1 MIMEENTTF
10 KEEHTTRNIGMDE
23 YEEQTIHC
31 SPNDSIKNRQTLND
45 SENICSNDSST
56 NKIKAIWN
64 KIKMGIRVKNEA
76 STTYTKRNPI
86 VNALLTIYVCIIVC
100 ISLLGLNS
108 AVLMLFTGFNDGYFI
123 LGIAY
128 SYYSLF
134 CAYYTYKFIIGN
146 RKDAIF
152 PAFIGSTFVWMVFI
166 TIIVM
171 IFVPDHVFRDVEKNK
186 NCDLYIFTI
195 ILIISLIS
203 NSIIFFVIYLI
214 MRIKKYGATAWTL
227 LERPRGKKSQFNKI
241 CIAISLIIWILP
253 VGEMAYSDYKSKHPE
268 DKYPLHST
276 AKIGDYYYADG
287 TVSSELLPDKKPIG
301 IVFSRE
307 CSEKDKIMGYNHGQI
322 VSLTDISS
330 SKMQWNQ
337 EPKDYELYPNYVWEN
352 RMDALKDIDGLEYTN
367 CEEFS
372 TLQIN
377 WDSMKYMEDEVKG
390 ASEWYVPTAGQ
401 WTKILENLGKV
412 KVDRMLKFDA
422 ETACKNLKKADIDP
436 LRWYWTIT
444 EFDAENAWSIRVA
457 SGEFGSRTN
466 KQSKA
471 YVRPVASF

>member
-1 MIMEENTTF
+1 MGENTTF
-10 KEEHTTRNIGMDE
+10 KEEHTTLNIGMDE

-31 SPNDSIKNRQTLND
+31 SPNDSIKNRQTFND

-64 KIKMGIRVKNEA
+64 KIKLGIRVKYEA

-86 VNALLTIYVCIIVC
+86 VNALLTIYVCIIAC
-100 ISLLGLNS
+100 ISLSVLNL
-108 AVLMLFTGFNDGYFI
+108 AVVILFAGFNDGFFI

-128 SYYSLF
+128 GYYSLF

-152 PAFIGSTFVWMVFI
+152 PAFIGSTFVFMAFI
-166 TIIVM
+166 S
-171 IFVPDHVFRDVEKNK
+171 IFLMMFLPDCRDAEEYRNG
-186 NCDLYIFTI
+186 DLDIFTI
-195 ILIISLIS
+195 SLIISIIS
-203 NSIIFFVIYLI
+203 SAITFFVIYLI
-214 MRIKKYGATAWTL
+214 MKIKKYGATAWTL
-227 LERPRGKKSQFNKI
+227 LERPRGKKSQFDKI

-253 VGEMAYSDYKSKHPE
+253 VGEIAYSDYKSKHPE
-268 DKYPLHST
+268 DKYPSHST

-307 CSEKDKIMGYNHGQI
+307 CSEKDRTMGCNHGQI

-330 SKMQWNQ
+330 SKMQWDQ
-337 EPKDYELYPNYVWEN
+337 EPKDYKLYPNYVWEN
-352 RMDALKDIDGLEYTN
+352 RMEALKDIDGLEYTN
-367 CEEFS
+367 CEGFS

-377 WDSMKYMEDEVKG
+377 WKSMKYMEDEVKG

-422 ETACKNLKKADIDP
+422 ETASKNLKKVGINP
-436 LRWYWTIT
+436 QVWYWTIT
-444 EFDAENAWSIRVA
+444 EFDTENAWSIRVA

>member
-1 MIMEENTTF
+1 MGENTTF
-10 KEEHTTRNIGMDE
+10 KEEHTTLNIGMDE

-31 SPNDSIKNRQTLND
+31 SPNDSIKNRQTFND

-64 KIKMGIRVKNEA
+64 KIKLGIRVKYEA

-86 VNALLTIYVCIIVC
+86 VNALLTIYVCIIAC
-100 ISLLGLNS
+100 ISLSVLNL
-108 AVLMLFTGFNDGYFI
+108 AVVMLFAGFNDGFFI

-128 SYYSLF
+128 GYYSLF

-152 PAFIGSTFVWMVFI
+152 PAFIGSTFVFMAFI
-166 TIIVM
+166 S
-171 IFVPDHVFRDVEKNK
+171 IFLMMFLPDCRDAEEYRNG
-186 NCDLYIFTI
+186 DLDIFTI
-195 ILIISLIS
+195 SLIISIIS
-203 NSIIFFVIYLI
+203 SAITFFVIYLI
-214 MRIKKYGATAWTL
+214 MKIKKYGATAWTL
-227 LERPRGKKSQFNKI
+227 LERPRGKKSQFDKI

-253 VGEMAYSDYKSKHPE
+253 VGEIAYSDYKSKHPE
-268 DKYPLHST
+268 DKYPSHST

-307 CSEKDKIMGYNHGQI
+307 YSEKDRTMGCNHGQI

-330 SKMQWNQ
+330 SKMQWDQ
-337 EPKDYELYPNYVWEN
+337 EPKDYKLYPNYVWEN
-352 RMDALKDIDGLEYTN
+352 RMEALKDIDGLEYTN
-367 CEEFS
+367 CEGFS

-377 WDSMKYMEDEVKG
+377 WESMKYMEDEVKG

-422 ETACKNLKKADIDP
+422 ETASKNLKKVGINP
-436 LRWYWTIT
+436 QVWYWTIT
-444 EFDAENAWSIRVA
+444 EFDTENAWSIRVA

>member
-1 MIMEENTTF
+1 MGENTTF

-31 SPNDSIKNRQTLND
+31 SQNDSIKNSQTFND
-45 SENICSNDSST
+45 SEFICSNDSST

-64 KIKMGIRVKNEA
+64 KIKMGIRGKNEA

-86 VNALLTIYVCIIVC
+86 VNALLTIYVCIIAC
-100 ISLLGLNS
+100 ISLFVLYL
-108 AVLMLFTGFNDGYFI
+108 AVVVLFAGFNDGFFI

-128 SYYSLF
+128 GYYSLF

-152 PAFIGSTFVWMVFI
+152 PAFIGSTFVFMAFISFFLMVFL
-166 TIIVM
+166 
-171 IFVPDHVFRDVEKNK
+171 PDCRDAEEYRNG
-186 NCDLYIFTI
+186 DLDIFTI
-195 ILIISLIS
+195 SLIISIIS
-203 NSIIFFVIYLI
+203 SAITFFVIYLI
-214 MRIKKYGATAWTL
+214 MKIKKYGATAWTL
-227 LERPRGKKSQFNKI
+227 LERPRGKKSQFDKI

-253 VGEMAYSDYKSKHPE
+253 VGKMAYTDYKSKHPK
-268 DKYPLHST
+268 DKYPSHST

-330 SKMQWNQ
+330 SKMQWDQ

-352 RMDALKDIDGLEYTN
+352 RMDALKDIDGIEYTN

-390 ASEWYVPTAGQ
+390 ASKWYVPTAGQ

-412 KVDRMLKFDA
+412 KVDRMLKFDT
-422 ETACKNLKKADIDP
+422 ETASKNLKKVEINP
-436 LRWYWTIT
+436 QIWYWTIT

-471 YVRPVASF
+471 SVRPVASF

>member
-1 MIMEENTTF
+1 MGENTTF
-10 KEEHTTRNIGMDE
+10 KEEHTTLNIGMDE

-31 SPNDSIKNRQTLND
+31 SPNDSIKNRQTFND

-64 KIKMGIRVKNEA
+64 KIKLGIRVKYEA

-86 VNALLTIYVCIIVC
+86 VNALLTIYVCIIAC
-100 ISLLGLNS
+100 ISLSVLNL
-108 AVLMLFTGFNDGYFI
+108 AVVMLFAGFNDVFFI

-128 SYYSLF
+128 GYYSLF

-152 PAFIGSTFVWMVFI
+152 PAFIGSTFVFMAFISIFLMVFL
-166 TIIVM
+166 
-171 IFVPDHVFRDVEKNK
+171 PDCRDAEEYRNG
-186 NCDLYIFTI
+186 DLDIFTI
-195 ILIISLIS
+195 SLIISIIS
-203 NSIIFFVIYLI
+203 SAITFFVIYLI
-214 MRIKKYGATAWTL
+214 MKIKKYGATAWTL
-227 LERPRGKKSQFNKI
+227 LERPRGKKSQFDKI

-253 VGEMAYSDYKSKHPE
+253 VGEIAYSDYKSKHPE
-268 DKYPLHST
+268 DKYPSHST

-307 CSEKDKIMGYNHGQI
+307 CSERDRTMGCNHGQI

-330 SKMQWNQ
+330 SKMQWDQ
-337 EPKDYELYPNYVWEN
+337 EPKDYKLYPNYVWEN
-352 RMDALKDIDGLEYTN
+352 RMEALKDIDGLEYTN
-367 CEEFS
+367 CEGFS

-377 WDSMKYMEDEVKG
+377 WESMKYMEDEVKG

-422 ETACKNLKKADIDP
+422 ETASKNLKKVGINP
-436 LRWYWTIT
+436 QVWYWTIT
-444 EFDAENAWSIRVA
+444 EFDTENAWSIRVA

>member
-1 MIMEENTTF
+1 MGENTTF
-10 KEEHTTRNIGMDE
+10 KEEHTTLNIGMDE

-31 SPNDSIKNRQTLND
+31 SPNDSIKNRQTFND

-64 KIKMGIRVKNEA
+64 KIKLGIRVKYEA

-86 VNALLTIYVCIIVC
+86 VNALLTIYVCIIAC
-100 ISLLGLNS
+100 ISLSVLNL
-108 AVLMLFTGFNDGYFI
+108 AVVMLFAGFNDGFFI

-128 SYYSLF
+128 GYYSLF

-152 PAFIGSTFVWMVFI
+152 PAFIGSTFVFMAFI
-166 TIIVM
+166 S
-171 IFVPDHVFRDVEKNK
+171 IFLMMFLPDCRDAEEYRNG
-186 NCDLYIFTI
+186 DLDIFTI
-195 ILIISLIS
+195 SLIISIIS
-203 NSIIFFVIYLI
+203 SAITFFVIYLI
-214 MRIKKYGATAWTL
+214 MKIKKYGATAWTL
-227 LERPRGKKSQFNKI
+227 LERPRGKKSQFDKI

-253 VGEMAYSDYKSKHPE
+253 VGEIAYSDYKSKHPE
-268 DKYPLHST
+268 DKYPSHST

-307 CSEKDKIMGYNHGQI
+307 CSEKDRTMGCNHGQI

-330 SKMQWNQ
+330 SKMQWDQ
-337 EPKDYELYPNYVWEN
+337 EPKDYKLYPNYVWEN
-352 RMDALKDIDGLEYTN
+352 RMEALKDIDGLEYTN
-367 CEEFS
+367 CEGFS

-377 WDSMKYMEDEVKG
+377 WESMKYMEDEVKG

-422 ETACKNLKKADIDP
+422 ETASKNLKKVGINP
-436 LRWYWTIT
+436 QVWYWTIT
-444 EFDAENAWSIRVA
+444 EFDTENAWSIRVA

>member
-1 MIMEENTTF
+1 MGENTTF
-10 KEEHTTRNIGMDE
+10 KEEHTTLNIGMDE

-31 SPNDSIKNRQTLND
+31 SPNDSIKNRQTFND

-64 KIKMGIRVKNEA
+64 KIKLGIRVKYEA

-86 VNALLTIYVCIIVC
+86 VNALLTIYVCIIAC
-100 ISLLGLNS
+100 ISLSVLNL
-108 AVLMLFTGFNDGYFI
+108 AVVMLFAGFNDGFFI

-128 SYYSLF
+128 GYYSLF

-152 PAFIGSTFVWMVFI
+152 PAFIGSTFVFMAFI
-166 TIIVM
+166 S
-171 IFVPDHVFRDVEKNK
+171 IFLMMFLPDCRDAEEYRNG
-186 NCDLYIFTI
+186 DLDIFTI
-195 ILIISLIS
+195 SLIISIIS
-203 NSIIFFVIYLI
+203 SAIKFFVIYLI
-214 MRIKKYGATAWTL
+214 MKIKKYGATAWTL
-227 LERPRGKKSQFNKI
+227 LERPRGKKSQFDKI

-253 VGEMAYSDYKSKHPE
+253 VGEIAYSDYKSKHPE
-268 DKYPLHST
+268 DKYPSHST

-307 CSEKDKIMGYNHGQI
+307 YSEKDRTMGCNHGQI

-330 SKMQWNQ
+330 SKMQWDQ
-337 EPKDYELYPNYVWEN
+337 EPKDYKLYPNYVWEN
-352 RMDALKDIDGLEYTN
+352 RMEALKDIDGLEYTN
-367 CEEFS
+367 CEGFS

-377 WDSMKYMEDEVKG
+377 WESMKYMEDEVKG

-422 ETACKNLKKADIDP
+422 ETASKNLKKVGINP
-436 LRWYWTIT
+436 QVWYWTIT
-444 EFDAENAWSIRVA
+444 EFDTENAWSIRVA

>member
-1 MIMEENTTF
+1 MIMGENTTF
-10 KEEHTTRNIGMDE
+10 KEEHTTLNIGMDE

-31 SPNDSIKNRQTLND
+31 SPNDSIKNRQTFND

-64 KIKMGIRVKNEA
+64 KIKLGIRVKYEA

-86 VNALLTIYVCIIVC
+86 VNALLTIYVCIIAC
-100 ISLLGLNS
+100 ISLSVLNL
-108 AVLMLFTGFNDGYFI
+108 AVVMLFAGFNDGFFI

-128 SYYSLF
+128 GYYSLF

-152 PAFIGSTFVWMVFI
+152 PAFIGSTFVFMAFI
-166 TIIVM
+166 S
-171 IFVPDHVFRDVEKNK
+171 IFLMMFLPDCRDAEEYRNG
-186 NCDLYIFTI
+186 DLDIFTI
-195 ILIISLIS
+195 SLIISIIS
-203 NSIIFFVIYLI
+203 SAITFFVIYLI
-214 MRIKKYGATAWTL
+214 MKIKKYGATAWTL
-227 LERPRGKKSQFNKI
+227 LERPRGKKSQFDKI

-253 VGEMAYSDYKSKHPE
+253 VGEIAYSDYKSKHPE
-268 DKYPLHST
+268 DKYPSHST

-307 CSEKDKIMGYNHGQI
+307 CSEKDRTMGCNHGQI

-330 SKMQWNQ
+330 SKMQWDQ
-337 EPKDYELYPNYVWEN
+337 EPKDYKLYPNYVWEN
-352 RMDALKDIDGLEYTN
+352 RMEALKDIDGLEYTN
-367 CEEFS
+367 CEGFS

-377 WDSMKYMEDEVKG
+377 WESMKYMEDEVKG

-422 ETACKNLKKADIDP
+422 ETASKNLKKVGINP
-436 LRWYWTIT
+436 QVWYWTIT
-444 EFDAENAWSIRVA
+444 EFDTENAWSIRVA

>member
-1 MIMEENTTF
+1 MGENTTF
-10 KEEHTTRNIGMDE
+10 KEEHTTLNIGMDE

-31 SPNDSIKNRQTLND
+31 SPNDSIKNRQTFND

-64 KIKMGIRVKNEA
+64 KIKLGIRVKYEA

-86 VNALLTIYVCIIVC
+86 VNALLTIYVCIIAC
-100 ISLLGLNS
+100 ISLSVLNL
-108 AVLMLFTGFNDGYFI
+108 AVVMLFAGFNDGFFI

-128 SYYSLF
+128 GYYSLF

-152 PAFIGSTFVWMVFI
+152 PAFIGSTFVFMAFISIFLMVFL
-166 TIIVM
+166 
-171 IFVPDHVFRDVEKNK
+171 PDCRDAEEYRNG
-186 NCDLYIFTI
+186 DLDIFTI
-195 ILIISLIS
+195 SLIISIIS
-203 NSIIFFVIYLI
+203 SAITFFVIYLI
-214 MRIKKYGATAWTL
+214 MKIKKYGATAWTL
-227 LERPRGKKSQFNKI
+227 LERPRGKKSQFDKI
-241 CIAISLIIWILP
+241 CIASSLIIWILP
-253 VGEMAYSDYKSKHPE
+253 VGEIAYSDYKSKHPE
-268 DKYPLHST
+268 DKYPSHST

-307 CSEKDKIMGYNHGQI
+307 CSERDRTMGCNHGQI

-330 SKMQWNQ
+330 SKMQWDQ
-337 EPKDYELYPNYVWEN
+337 EPKDYKLYPNYVWEN
-352 RMDALKDIDGLEYTN
+352 RMEALKDIDGLEYTN
-367 CEEFS
+367 CEGFS

-377 WDSMKYMEDEVKG
+377 WESMKYMEDEVKG

-422 ETACKNLKKADIDP
+422 ETASKNLKKVGINP
-436 LRWYWTIT
+436 QVWYWTIT
-444 EFDAENAWSIRVA
+444 EFDTENAWSIRVA

>member
-1 MIMEENTTF
+1 MGENTTF
-10 KEEHTTRNIGMDE
+10 KEEHTTLNIGMDE

-31 SPNDSIKNRQTLND
+31 SPNDSIKNRQTFND

-64 KIKMGIRVKNEA
+64 KIKLGIRVKYEA

-86 VNALLTIYVCIIVC
+86 VNALLTIYVCIIAC
-100 ISLLGLNS
+100 ISLSVLNL
-108 AVLMLFTGFNDGYFI
+108 AVVMLFAGFNDGFFI

-128 SYYSLF
+128 GYYSLF

-152 PAFIGSTFVWMVFI
+152 PAFIGSTFVFMAFI
-166 TIIVM
+166 S
-171 IFVPDHVFRDVEKNK
+171 IFLMMFLPDCRDAEEYRNG
-186 NCDLYIFTI
+186 DLDIFTI
-195 ILIISLIS
+195 SLIISIIS
-203 NSIIFFVIYLI
+203 SAITFFVIYLI
-214 MRIKKYGATAWTL
+214 MKIKKYGATAWTL
-227 LERPRGKKSQFNKI
+227 LERPRGKKSQFDKI

-253 VGEMAYSDYKSKHPE
+253 VGEIAYSDYKSKHPE
-268 DKYPLHST
+268 DKYPSHST

-307 CSEKDKIMGYNHGQI
+307 CSEKDRTMGCNHGQI

-330 SKMQWNQ
+330 SKMQWDQ
-337 EPKDYELYPNYVWEN
+337 EPKDYKLYPNYVWDN
-352 RMDALKDIDGLEYTN
+352 RMEALKDIDGLEYTN
-367 CEEFS
+367 CEGFS

-377 WDSMKYMEDEVKG
+377 WESMKYMEDEVKG

-422 ETACKNLKKADIDP
+422 ETASKNLKKVGINP
-436 LRWYWTIT
+436 QVWYWTIT
-444 EFDAENAWSIRVA
+444 EFDTENAWSIRVA

>member
-1 MIMEENTTF
+1 MGENTTF
-10 KEEHTTRNIGMDE
+10 KEEHTTLNIGMDE

-31 SPNDSIKNRQTLND
+31 SPNDSIKNRQTFND

-64 KIKMGIRVKNEA
+64 KIKLGIRVKYEA

-86 VNALLTIYVCIIVC
+86 VNALLTIYVCIIAC
-100 ISLLGLNS
+100 ISLSVLNL
-108 AVLMLFTGFNDGYFI
+108 AVVMLFAGFNDGFFI

-128 SYYSLF
+128 GYYSLF
-134 CAYYTYKFIIGN
+134 CVYYTYKFIIGN

-152 PAFIGSTFVWMVFI
+152 PAFIGSTFVFMAFI
-166 TIIVM
+166 S
-171 IFVPDHVFRDVEKNK
+171 IFLMMFLPDCRDAEEYRNG
-186 NCDLYIFTI
+186 DLDIFTI
-195 ILIISLIS
+195 SLIISIIS
-203 NSIIFFVIYLI
+203 SAITFFVIYLI
-214 MRIKKYGATAWTL
+214 MKIKKYGATAWTL
-227 LERPRGKKSQFNKI
+227 LERPRGKKSQFDKI

-253 VGEMAYSDYKSKHPE
+253 VGEIAYSDYKSKHPE
-268 DKYPLHST
+268 DKYPSHST

-307 CSEKDKIMGYNHGQI
+307 YSEKDRTMGCNHGQI

-330 SKMQWNQ
+330 SKMQWDQ
-337 EPKDYELYPNYVWEN
+337 EPKDYKLYPNYVWEN
-352 RMDALKDIDGLEYTN
+352 RMEALKDIDGLEYTN
-367 CEEFS
+367 CEGFS

-377 WDSMKYMEDEVKG
+377 WESMKYMEDEVKG

-422 ETACKNLKKADIDP
+422 ETASKNLKKVGINP
-436 LRWYWTIT
+436 QVWYWTIT
-444 EFDAENAWSIRVA
+444 EFDTENAWSIRVA

>member
-1 MIMEENTTF
+1 MGENTTF
-10 KEEHTTRNIGMDE
+10 KEEHTTLNIGMDE

-31 SPNDSIKNRQTLND
+31 SPNDSIKNRQTFND

-64 KIKMGIRVKNEA
+64 KIKLGIRVKYEA

-86 VNALLTIYVCIIVC
+86 VNALLTIYVCIIAC
-100 ISLLGLNS
+100 ISLSVLNL
-108 AVLMLFTGFNDGYFI
+108 AVVILFAGFNDGFFI

-128 SYYSLF
+128 GYYSLF

-152 PAFIGSTFVWMVFI
+152 PAFIGSTFVFMAFI
-166 TIIVM
+166 S
-171 IFVPDHVFRDVEKNK
+171 IFLMMFLPDCRDAEEYRNG
-186 NCDLYIFTI
+186 DLDIFTI
-195 ILIISLIS
+195 SLIISIIS
-203 NSIIFFVIYLI
+203 SAITFFVIYLI
-214 MRIKKYGATAWTL
+214 MKIKKYGATAWTL
-227 LERPRGKKSQFNKI
+227 LERPRGKKSQFDKI

-253 VGEMAYSDYKSKHPE
+253 VGEIAYSDYKSKHPE
-268 DKYPLHST
+268 DKYPSHST

-307 CSEKDKIMGYNHGQI
+307 CSEKDRTMGCNHGQI

-330 SKMQWNQ
+330 SKMQWDQ
-337 EPKDYELYPNYVWEN
+337 EPKDYKLYPNCVWEN
-352 RMDALKDIDGLEYTN
+352 RMEALKDIDGLEYTN
-367 CEEFS
+367 CEGFS

-377 WDSMKYMEDEVKG
+377 WESMKYMEDEVKG

-422 ETACKNLKKADIDP
+422 ETASKNLKKVGINP
-436 LRWYWTIT
+436 QVWYWTIT
-444 EFDAENAWSIRVA
+444 EFDTENAWSIRVA

>member
-1 MIMEENTTF
+1 MGENTTF
-10 KEEHTTRNIGMDE
+10 KEEHTTLNIGMDE

-31 SPNDSIKNRQTLND
+31 SPNDSIKNRQTFND

-64 KIKMGIRVKNEA
+64 KIKLGIRVKHEA

-86 VNALLTIYVCIIVC
+86 VNALLTIYVCIIAC
-100 ISLLGLNS
+100 ISLSVLNL
-108 AVLMLFTGFNDGYFI
+108 AVVMLFAGFNDGFFI

-128 SYYSLF
+128 GYYSLF

-152 PAFIGSTFVWMVFI
+152 PAFIGSTFVFMAFISIFLMVFL
-166 TIIVM
+166 
-171 IFVPDHVFRDVEKNK
+171 PDCRDAEEYRNG
-186 NCDLYIFTI
+186 DLDIFTI
-195 ILIISLIS
+195 SLIISIIS
-203 NSIIFFVIYLI
+203 SAITFFVIYLI
-214 MRIKKYGATAWTL
+214 MKIKKYGATAWTL
-227 LERPRGKKSQFNKI
+227 LERPRGKKSQFDKI
-241 CIAISLIIWILP
+241 CIASSLIIWILP
-253 VGEMAYSDYKSKHPE
+253 VGEIAYSDYKSKHPE
-268 DKYPLHST
+268 DKYPSHST

-307 CSEKDKIMGYNHGQI
+307 CSERDRTMGCNHGQI

-330 SKMQWNQ
+330 SKMQWDQ
-337 EPKDYELYPNYVWEN
+337 EPKDYKLYPNYVWEN
-352 RMDALKDIDGLEYTN
+352 RMEALKDIDGLEYTN
-367 CEEFS
+367 CEGFS

-377 WDSMKYMEDEVKG
+377 WESMKYMEDEVKG

-422 ETACKNLKKADIDP
+422 ETASKNLKKVGINP
-436 LRWYWTIT
+436 QVWYWTIT
-444 EFDAENAWSIRVA
+444 EFDTENAWSIRVA

>member
-1 MIMEENTTF
+1 MGENTTF
-10 KEEHTTRNIGMDE
+10 KEEHTTLNIGMDE

-31 SPNDSIKNRQTLND
+31 SPNDSIKNRQTFND

-64 KIKMGIRVKNEA
+64 KIKLGIRVKYEA

-86 VNALLTIYVCIIVC
+86 VNALLTIYVCIIAC
-100 ISLLGLNS
+100 ISLSVLNL
-108 AVLMLFTGFNDGYFI
+108 AVVMLFAGFNDGFFI

-128 SYYSLF
+128 GYYSLF

-152 PAFIGSTFVWMVFI
+152 PAFIGSTFVFMAFI
-166 TIIVM
+166 S
-171 IFVPDHVFRDVEKNK
+171 IFLMMFLPDCRDAEEYRNG
-186 NCDLYIFTI
+186 DLDIFTI
-195 ILIISLIS
+195 SLIISIIS
-203 NSIIFFVIYLI
+203 SAITFFVIYLI
-214 MRIKKYGATAWTL
+214 MKIKKYGATAWTL
-227 LERPRGKKSQFNKI
+227 LERPRGKKSQFDKI

-253 VGEMAYSDYKSKHPE
+253 VGEIAYSDYKSKHPE
-268 DKYPLHST
+268 DKYPSHST

-307 CSEKDKIMGYNHGQI
+307 CSEKDRTMGCNHGQI

-330 SKMQWNQ
+330 SKMQWDQ
-337 EPKDYELYPNYVWEN
+337 EPKDYKLYPNYVWEN
-352 RMDALKDIDGLEYTN
+352 RMEALKDIDGLEYTN
-367 CEEFS
+367 CEGFS

-377 WDSMKYMEDEVKG
+377 WESMKYMEDEVKG

-422 ETACKNLKKADIDP
+422 ETASKNLKKVGINP
-436 LRWYWTIT
+436 QVWYWTIT
-444 EFDAENAWSIRVA
+444 EFDTENAWKLYIL
-457 SGEFGSRTN
+457 
-466 KQSKA
+466 K
-471 YVRPVASF
+471 

>member
-1 MIMEENTTF
+1 MGENTTF
-10 KEEHTTRNIGMDE
+10 KEEHTTLNIGMDE

-31 SPNDSIKNRQTLND
+31 SPNDSIKNRQTFND

-64 KIKMGIRVKNEA
+64 KIKLGIRVKHEA

-86 VNALLTIYVCIIVC
+86 VNALLTIYVCIIAC
-100 ISLLGLNS
+100 ISLSVLNL
-108 AVLMLFTGFNDGYFI
+108 AVVMLFAGFNDGFFI

-128 SYYSLF
+128 GYYSLF

-152 PAFIGSTFVWMVFI
+152 PAFIGSTFVFMAFISIFLMVFL
-166 TIIVM
+166 
-171 IFVPDHVFRDVEKNK
+171 PDCRDAEEYRNG
-186 NCDLYIFTI
+186 DLDIFTI
-195 ILIISLIS
+195 SLIISIIS
-203 NSIIFFVIYLI
+203 SAITFFVIYLI
-214 MRIKKYGATAWTL
+214 MKIKKYGATAWTL
-227 LERPRGKKSQFNKI
+227 LERPRGKKSQFDKI

-253 VGEMAYSDYKSKHPE
+253 VGEIAYSDYKSKHPE
-268 DKYPLHST
+268 DKYPSHST

-307 CSEKDKIMGYNHGQI
+307 CSERDRTMGCNHGQI

-330 SKMQWNQ
+330 SKMQWDQ
-337 EPKDYELYPNYVWEN
+337 EPKDYKLYPNYVWEN
-352 RMDALKDIDGLEYTN
+352 RMEALKDIDGLEYTN
-367 CEEFS
+367 CEGFS
-372 TLQIN
+372 TLHIN
-377 WDSMKYMEDEVKG
+377 WESMKYMEDEVKG

-422 ETACKNLKKADIDP
+422 ETASKNLKKVGINP
-436 LRWYWTIT
+436 QVWYWTIT
-444 EFDAENAWSIRVA
+444 ELDTENAWSIRVA

>member
-1 MIMEENTTF
+1 MIMGENTTF
-10 KEEHTTRNIGMDE
+10 KEEHTTLNIGMDE

-31 SPNDSIKNRQTLND
+31 SPNDSIKNRQTFND

-64 KIKMGIRVKNEA
+64 KIKLGIRVKYEA

-86 VNALLTIYVCIIVC
+86 VNALLTIYVCIIAC
-100 ISLLGLNS
+100 ISLSVLNLAVVMLS
-108 AVLMLFTGFNDGYFI
+108 AGFNDGFFI

-128 SYYSLF
+128 GYYSLF

-152 PAFIGSTFVWMVFI
+152 PAFIGSTFVFMAFISFFLMVFL
-166 TIIVM
+166 
-171 IFVPDHVFRDVEKNK
+171 PDCRDAEEYRNG
-186 NCDLYIFTI
+186 DLDIFTI
-195 ILIISLIS
+195 SLIISIIS
-203 NSIIFFVIYLI
+203 SAITFFVIYLI
-214 MRIKKYGATAWTL
+214 MKIKKYGATAWTL
-227 LERPRGKKSQFNKI
+227 LERPRGKKSQFDKI
-241 CIAISLIIWILP
+241 CIASSLIIWILP
-253 VGEMAYSDYKSKHPE
+253 VGETAYSDYKSKHPE
-268 DKYPLHST
+268 DKYPSHST

-307 CSEKDKIMGYNHGQI
+307 CSERDRTMGCNHGQI

-330 SKMQWNQ
+330 SKMQWDQ
-337 EPKDYELYPNYVWEN
+337 EPKDYKLYPNYVWEN
-352 RMDALKDIDGLEYTN
+352 RMEALKDIDGLEYTN
-367 CEEFS
+367 CEGFS

-377 WDSMKYMEDEVKG
+377 WESMKYMEDEVKG

-422 ETACKNLKKADIDP
+422 ETASKNLKKVGINP
-436 LRWYWTIT
+436 QVWYWTIT
-444 EFDAENAWSIRVA
+444 EFDTENAWSIRVA

>member
-1 MIMEENTTF
+1 
-10 KEEHTTRNIGMDE
+10 
-23 YEEQTIHC
+23 
-31 SPNDSIKNRQTLND
+31 
-45 SENICSNDSST
+45 
-56 NKIKAIWN
+56 
-64 KIKMGIRVKNEA
+64 
-76 STTYTKRNPI
+76 
-86 VNALLTIYVCIIVC
+86 
-100 ISLLGLNS
+100 
-108 AVLMLFTGFNDGYFI
+108 
-123 LGIAY
+123 
-128 SYYSLF
+128 
-134 CAYYTYKFIIGN
+134 
-146 RKDAIF
+146 
-152 PAFIGSTFVWMVFI
+152 
-166 TIIVM
+166 
-171 IFVPDHVFRDVEKNK
+171 
-186 NCDLYIFTI
+186 
-195 ILIISLIS
+195 
-203 NSIIFFVIYLI
+203 

-227 LERPRGKKSQFNKI
+227 LERPRGKKSQFDKI

-268 DKYPLHST
+268 DKYPSHST

-337 EPKDYELYPNYVWEN
+337 EPKDYKLYPNYVWEN
-352 RMDALKDIDGLEYTN
+352 RMEALKDIDGLEYTN

-422 ETACKNLKKADIDP
+422 ETASKNLKKVGINP
-436 LRWYWTIT
+436 QMWYWTIT
-444 EFDAENAWSIRVA
+444 EFDTENAWSIRVA

>member
-1 MIMEENTTF
+1 MGENTTF
-10 KEEHTTRNIGMDE
+10 KEEHTTLNIGMDE

-31 SPNDSIKNRQTLND
+31 SPNDSIKNRQTFND

-64 KIKMGIRVKNEA
+64 KIKLGIRVKHEA

-86 VNALLTIYVCIIVC
+86 VNALLTIYVCIIAC
-100 ISLLGLNS
+100 ISLSVLNL
-108 AVLMLFTGFNDGYFI
+108 AVVMLFAGFNDGFFI

-128 SYYSLF
+128 GYYSLF

-152 PAFIGSTFVWMVFI
+152 PAFIGSTFVFMAFISIFLMVFL
-166 TIIVM
+166 
-171 IFVPDHVFRDVEKNK
+171 PDCRDAEEYRNG
-186 NCDLYIFTI
+186 DLDIFTI
-195 ILIISLIS
+195 SLIISIIS
-203 NSIIFFVIYLI
+203 SAITFFVIYLI
-214 MRIKKYGATAWTL
+214 MKIKKYGATAWTL
-227 LERPRGKKSQFNKI
+227 LERPRGKKSQFDKI

-253 VGEMAYSDYKSKHPE
+253 VGEIAYSDYKSKHPE
-268 DKYPLHST
+268 DKYPSHST

-307 CSEKDKIMGYNHGQI
+307 CSERDRTMGCNHGQI

-330 SKMQWNQ
+330 SKMQWDQ
-337 EPKDYELYPNYVWEN
+337 EPKDYKLYPNYVWEN
-352 RMDALKDIDGLEYTN
+352 RMEALKDIDGLEYTN
-367 CEEFS
+367 CEGFS
-372 TLQIN
+372 TLHIN
-377 WDSMKYMEDEVKG
+377 WESMKYMEDEVKG

-422 ETACKNLKKADIDP
+422 ETASKNLKKVGINP
-436 LRWYWTIT
+436 QVWYWTIT
-444 EFDAENAWSIRVA
+444 EFDTENAWSIRVA

>member
-1 MIMEENTTF
+1 MGENTTF
-10 KEEHTTRNIGMDE
+10 KEEHTTLNIGMDE

-31 SPNDSIKNRQTLND
+31 SPNDSIKNRQTFND

-64 KIKMGIRVKNEA
+64 KIKLGIRVKHEA

-86 VNALLTIYVCIIVC
+86 VNALLTIYVCIIAC
-100 ISLLGLNS
+100 ISLSVLNL
-108 AVLMLFTGFNDGYFI
+108 AVVMLFAGFNDGFFI

-128 SYYSLF
+128 GYYSLF

-152 PAFIGSTFVWMVFI
+152 PAFIGSTFVFMAFISIFLMVFL
-166 TIIVM
+166 
-171 IFVPDHVFRDVEKNK
+171 PDCRDAEEYRNG
-186 NCDLYIFTI
+186 DLDIFTI
-195 ILIISLIS
+195 SLIISIIS
-203 NSIIFFVIYLI
+203 SAITFFVIYLI
-214 MRIKKYGATAWTL
+214 MKIKKYGATAWTL
-227 LERPRGKKSQFNKI
+227 LERPRGKKSQFDKI

-253 VGEMAYSDYKSKHPE
+253 VGEIAYSDYKSKHPE
-268 DKYPLHST
+268 DKYPSHST
-276 AKIGDYYYADG
+276 AKIRDYYYADG

-307 CSEKDKIMGYNHGQI
+307 CSERDRTMGCNHGQI

-330 SKMQWNQ
+330 SKMQWDQ
-337 EPKDYELYPNYVWEN
+337 EPKDYKLYPNYVWEN
-352 RMDALKDIDGLEYTN
+352 RMEALKDIDGLEYTN
-367 CEEFS
+367 CEGFS
-372 TLQIN
+372 TLHIN
-377 WDSMKYMEDEVKG
+377 WESMKYMEDEVKG

-422 ETACKNLKKADIDP
+422 ETASKNLKKVGINP
-436 LRWYWTIT
+436 QVWYWTIT
-444 EFDAENAWSIRVA
+444 EFDTENAWSIRVA

>member
-1 MIMEENTTF
+1 MGENTTF
-10 KEEHTTRNIGMDE
+10 KEEHTTLNIGMDE

-31 SPNDSIKNRQTLND
+31 SPNDSIKNRQTFND

-64 KIKMGIRVKNEA
+64 KIKLGIRVKYEA

-86 VNALLTIYVCIIVC
+86 VNALLTIYVCIIAC
-100 ISLLGLNS
+100 ISLSVLNL
-108 AVLMLFTGFNDGYFI
+108 AVVILFAGFNDGFFI

-128 SYYSLF
+128 GYYSLF

-152 PAFIGSTFVWMVFI
+152 PAFIGSTFVFMAFI
-166 TIIVM
+166 S
-171 IFVPDHVFRDVEKNK
+171 IFLMMFLPDCRDAEEYRNG
-186 NCDLYIFTI
+186 DLDIFTI
-195 ILIISLIS
+195 SLIISIIS
-203 NSIIFFVIYLI
+203 SAITFFVIYLI
-214 MRIKKYGATAWTL
+214 MKIKKYGATAWTL
-227 LERPRGKKSQFNKI
+227 LERPRGKKSQFDKI

-253 VGEMAYSDYKSKHPE
+253 VGEIAYSDYKSKHPE
-268 DKYPLHST
+268 DKYPSHST

-307 CSEKDKIMGYNHGQI
+307 CSEKDRTMGCNHGQI

-330 SKMQWNQ
+330 SKMQWDQ
-337 EPKDYELYPNYVWEN
+337 ESKDYKLYPNYVWEN
-352 RMDALKDIDGLEYTN
+352 RMEALKDIDGLEYTN
-367 CEEFS
+367 CEGFS

-377 WDSMKYMEDEVKG
+377 WESMKYMEDEVKG

-422 ETACKNLKKADIDP
+422 ETASKNLKKVGINP
-436 LRWYWTIT
+436 QVWYWTIT
-444 EFDAENAWSIRVA
+444 EFDTENAWSIRVA

>member
-1 MIMEENTTF
+1 MGENTTF
-10 KEEHTTRNIGMDE
+10 KEEHTTLNIGMDE

-31 SPNDSIKNRQTLND
+31 SPNDSIKNRQTFND

-64 KIKMGIRVKNEA
+64 KIKLGIRVKYEA

-86 VNALLTIYVCIIVC
+86 VNALLTIYVCIIAC
-100 ISLLGLNS
+100 ISLSVLNL
-108 AVLMLFTGFNDGYFI
+108 AVVMLFAGFNDGFFI

-128 SYYSLF
+128 GYYSLF

-152 PAFIGSTFVWMVFI
+152 PAFIGSTFVFMAFI
-166 TIIVM
+166 S
-171 IFVPDHVFRDVEKNK
+171 IFLMMFLPDCRDAEEYRNG
-186 NCDLYIFTI
+186 DLDIFTI
-195 ILIISLIS
+195 SLIISIIS
-203 NSIIFFVIYLI
+203 SAITFFVIYLI
-214 MRIKKYGATAWTL
+214 MKIKKYGATAWTL
-227 LERPRGKKSQFNKI
+227 LERPRGKKSQFDKI

-253 VGEMAYSDYKSKHPE
+253 VGEIAYSDYKSKHPE
-268 DKYPLHST
+268 DKYPSHST

-307 CSEKDKIMGYNHGQI
+307 CSEKDRTMGCNHGQI

-330 SKMQWNQ
+330 SKMQWDQ
-337 EPKDYELYPNYVWEN
+337 EPKDYKLYPNYVWDN
-352 RMDALKDIDGLEYTN
+352 RMEALKDIDGLEYTN
-367 CEEFS
+367 CEGFS

-377 WDSMKYMEDEVKG
+377 WESMKYMEDEVKG

-422 ETACKNLKKADIDP
+422 ETASKNLKKVGINP
-436 LRWYWTIT
+436 QVWYWTIT
-444 EFDAENAWSIRVA
+444 EFDTENAWSIRVA
-457 SGEFGSRTN
+457 SEEFGSRTN

>member
-1 MIMEENTTF
+1 MGENTTF
-10 KEEHTTRNIGMDE
+10 KEEHTTLNIGMDE

-31 SPNDSIKNRQTLND
+31 SPNDSIKNRQTFND

-64 KIKMGIRVKNEA
+64 KIKLGIRVKHEA

-86 VNALLTIYVCIIVC
+86 VNALLTIYVCIIAC
-100 ISLLGLNS
+100 ISLSVLNL
-108 AVLMLFTGFNDGYFI
+108 AVVMLFAGFNDGFFI

-128 SYYSLF
+128 GYYSLF

-152 PAFIGSTFVWMVFI
+152 PAFIGSTFVFMAFISIFLMVFL
-166 TIIVM
+166 
-171 IFVPDHVFRDVEKNK
+171 PDCRDAEEYRNG
-186 NCDLYIFTI
+186 DLDIFTI
-195 ILIISLIS
+195 SLIISIIS
-203 NSIIFFVIYLI
+203 SAITFFVIYLI
-214 MRIKKYGATAWTL
+214 MKIKKYGATAWTL
-227 LERPRGKKSQFNKI
+227 LERPRGKKSQFDKI

-253 VGEMAYSDYKSKHPE
+253 VGEIAYSDYKSKHPE
-268 DKYPLHST
+268 DKYPSHST

-307 CSEKDKIMGYNHGQI
+307 CSERDRTMGCNHGQI

-330 SKMQWNQ
+330 SKMQWDQ
-337 EPKDYELYPNYVWEN
+337 EPKDFKLYPNYVWEN
-352 RMDALKDIDGLEYTN
+352 RMEALKDIDGLEYTN
-367 CEEFS
+367 CEGFS
-372 TLQIN
+372 TLHIN
-377 WDSMKYMEDEVKG
+377 WESMKYMEDEVKG

-422 ETACKNLKKADIDP
+422 ETASKNLKKVGINP
-436 LRWYWTIT
+436 QVWYWTIT
-444 EFDAENAWSIRVA
+444 EFDTENAWSIRVA

>member
-1 MIMEENTTF
+1 
-10 KEEHTTRNIGMDE
+10 
-23 YEEQTIHC
+23 
-31 SPNDSIKNRQTLND
+31 
-45 SENICSNDSST
+45 
-56 NKIKAIWN
+56 
-64 KIKMGIRVKNEA
+64 MGIRVKYEA

-86 VNALLTIYVCIIVC
+86 VNALLTIYVCIIAC
-100 ISLLGLNS
+100 ISLSVLNL
-108 AVLMLFTGFNDGYFI
+108 AVVILFAGFNDGFFI

-128 SYYSLF
+128 GYYSLF

-152 PAFIGSTFVWMVFI
+152 PAFIGSTFVFMAFI
-166 TIIVM
+166 S
-171 IFVPDHVFRDVEKNK
+171 IFLMMFLPDCRDAEEYRNG
-186 NCDLYIFTI
+186 DLDIFTI
-195 ILIISLIS
+195 SLIISIIS
-203 NSIIFFVIYLI
+203 SAITFFVIYLI
-214 MRIKKYGATAWTL
+214 MKIKKYGATAWTL
-227 LERPRGKKSQFNKI
+227 LERPRGKKSQFDKI

-253 VGEMAYSDYKSKHPE
+253 VGEIAYSDYKSKHPE
-268 DKYPLHST
+268 DKYPSHST

-307 CSEKDKIMGYNHGQI
+307 CSEKDRTMGCNHGQI

-330 SKMQWNQ
+330 SKMQWDQ
-337 EPKDYELYPNYVWEN
+337 EPKDYKLYPNYVWEN
-352 RMDALKDIDGLEYTN
+352 RMEALKDIDGLEYTN
-367 CEEFS
+367 CEGFS

-377 WDSMKYMEDEVKG
+377 WESMKYMEDEVKG

-422 ETACKNLKKADIDP
+422 ETASKNLKKVGINP
-436 LRWYWTIT
+436 QVWYWTIT
-444 EFDAENAWSIRVA
+444 EFDTENAWSIRVA

>member
-1 MIMEENTTF
+1 MGENTTF
-10 KEEHTTRNIGMDE
+10 KEEHTTLNIGMDE

-31 SPNDSIKNRQTLND
+31 SPNDSIKNRQTFND

-64 KIKMGIRVKNEA
+64 KIKLGIRVKYEA
-76 STTYTKRNPI
+76 STTYTKRSPI
-86 VNALLTIYVCIIVC
+86 VNALLTIYVCIIAC
-100 ISLLGLNS
+100 ISLSVLNLAVVMLS
-108 AVLMLFTGFNDGYFI
+108 AGFNDSFFI

-128 SYYSLF
+128 GYYSLF

-152 PAFIGSTFVWMVFI
+152 PAFIGSTFVFMAFISFFLMVSL
-166 TIIVM
+166 
-171 IFVPDHVFRDVEKNK
+171 PDCRDAEEYRNG
-186 NCDLYIFTI
+186 DLDIFTI
-195 ILIISLIS
+195 SLIISIIS
-203 NSIIFFVIYLI
+203 SAITFFVIYLI
-214 MRIKKYGATAWTL
+214 MKIKKYGATAWTL
-227 LERPRGKKSQFNKI
+227 LERPRGKKSQFDKI
-241 CIAISLIIWILP
+241 CIASSLIIWILP
-253 VGEMAYSDYKSKHPE
+253 VGEIAYSDYKSKHPE
-268 DKYPLHST
+268 DKYPSHST

-307 CSEKDKIMGYNHGQI
+307 CSERDRTMGCNHGQI

-330 SKMQWNQ
+330 SKMQWDQ
-337 EPKDYELYPNYVWEN
+337 EPKDYKLYPNYVWEN
-352 RMDALKDIDGLEYTN
+352 RMEALKDIDGLEYTN
-367 CEEFS
+367 CEGFS

-377 WDSMKYMEDEVKG
+377 WESMKYMEDEVKG

-422 ETACKNLKKADIDP
+422 ETASKNLKKVGINP
-436 LRWYWTIT
+436 QVWYWTIT
-444 EFDAENAWSIRVA
+444 EFDTENAWSIRVA

-471 YVRPVASF
+471 YVNLLAELI

>member
-1 MIMEENTTF
+1 MGENTTF
-10 KEEHTTRNIGMDE
+10 KEEHTTLNIGMDE

-31 SPNDSIKNRQTLND
+31 SPNDSIKNRQTFND

-64 KIKMGIRVKNEA
+64 KIKLGIRVKYEA

-86 VNALLTIYVCIIVC
+86 VNALLMIYVCIIAC
-100 ISLLGLNS
+100 ISLSVLNL
-108 AVLMLFTGFNDGYFI
+108 AVVILFAGFNDGFFI

-128 SYYSLF
+128 GYYSLF

-152 PAFIGSTFVWMVFI
+152 PAFIGSTFVFMAFI
-166 TIIVM
+166 S
-171 IFVPDHVFRDVEKNK
+171 IFLMMFLPDCRDAEEYRNG
-186 NCDLYIFTI
+186 DLDIFTI
-195 ILIISLIS
+195 SLIISIIS
-203 NSIIFFVIYLI
+203 SAITFFVIYLI
-214 MRIKKYGATAWTL
+214 MKIKKYGATAWTL
-227 LERPRGKKSQFNKI
+227 LERPRGKKSQFDKI

-253 VGEMAYSDYKSKHPE
+253 VGEIAYSDYKSKHPE
-268 DKYPLHST
+268 DKYPSHST

-307 CSEKDKIMGYNHGQI
+307 CSEKDRTMGCNHGQI

-330 SKMQWNQ
+330 SKMQWDQ
-337 EPKDYELYPNYVWEN
+337 EPKDYKLYPNYVWEN
-352 RMDALKDIDGLEYTN
+352 RMEALKDIDGLEYTN
-367 CEEFS
+367 CEGFS

-377 WDSMKYMEDEVKG
+377 WESMKYMEDEVKG

-422 ETACKNLKKADIDP
+422 ETASKNLKKVGINP
-436 LRWYWTIT
+436 QVWYWTIT
-444 EFDAENAWSIRVA
+444 EFDTENAWSIRVA

>member
-1 MIMEENTTF
+1 MGENTTF
-10 KEEHTTRNIGMDE
+10 KEEHTTLNIGMDE

-31 SPNDSIKNRQTLND
+31 SPNDSIKNRQTFND

-64 KIKMGIRVKNEA
+64 KIKLGIRVKHEA

-86 VNALLTIYVCIIVC
+86 VNALLTIYVCIIAC
-100 ISLLGLNS
+100 ISLSVLNL
-108 AVLMLFTGFNDGYFI
+108 AVVMLFAGFNDGFFI

-128 SYYSLF
+128 GYYSLF

-152 PAFIGSTFVWMVFI
+152 PAFIGSTFVFMAFISIFLMVFL
-166 TIIVM
+166 
-171 IFVPDHVFRDVEKNK
+171 PDCRDAEEYRNG
-186 NCDLYIFTI
+186 DLDIFTI
-195 ILIISLIS
+195 SLIISIIS
-203 NSIIFFVIYLI
+203 SAITFFVIYLI
-214 MRIKKYGATAWTL
+214 MKIKKYGATAWTL
-227 LERPRGKKSQFNKI
+227 LERPRGKKSQFDKI
-241 CIAISLIIWILP
+241 CIASSLIIWILP
-253 VGEMAYSDYKSKHPE
+253 VGEIAYSDYKSKHPE
-268 DKYPLHST
+268 DKYPSHST

-307 CSEKDKIMGYNHGQI
+307 CSERDRTMGCNHGQI

-330 SKMQWNQ
+330 SKMQWDQ
-337 EPKDYELYPNYVWEN
+337 EPKDYKLYPNYVWEN
-352 RMDALKDIDGLEYTN
+352 RMEALKDIDGLEYTN
-367 CEEFS
+367 CEGFS
-372 TLQIN
+372 TLHIN
-377 WDSMKYMEDEVKG
+377 WESMKYMEDEVKG

-422 ETACKNLKKADIDP
+422 ETASKNLKKVGINP
-436 LRWYWTIT
+436 QVWYWTIT
-444 EFDAENAWSIRVA
+444 EFDTENAWSIRVA

>member
-1 MIMEENTTF
+1 MGENTTF
-10 KEEHTTRNIGMDE
+10 KEEHTTLNIGMDE

-31 SPNDSIKNRQTLND
+31 SPNDSIKNRQTFND

-64 KIKMGIRVKNEA
+64 KIKLGIRVKYEA

-86 VNALLTIYVCIIVC
+86 VNALLTIYVCIIAC
-100 ISLLGLNS
+100 ISLSVLNL
-108 AVLMLFTGFNDGYFI
+108 AVVILFAGFNDGFFI

-128 SYYSLF
+128 GYYSLF

-152 PAFIGSTFVWMVFI
+152 PAFIGSTFVFMAFI
-166 TIIVM
+166 S
-171 IFVPDHVFRDVEKNK
+171 IFLMMFLPDCRDAEEYRNG
-186 NCDLYIFTI
+186 DLDIFTI
-195 ILIISLIS
+195 SLIISIIS
-203 NSIIFFVIYLI
+203 SAITFFVIYLI
-214 MRIKKYGATAWTL
+214 MKIKKYGATAWTL
-227 LERPRGKKSQFNKI
+227 LERPRGKKSQFDKI

-253 VGEMAYSDYKSKHPE
+253 VGEIAYSDYKSKHPE
-268 DKYPLHST
+268 DKYPSHST

-307 CSEKDKIMGYNHGQI
+307 CSEKDRTMGCNHGQI

-330 SKMQWNQ
+330 SKMQWDQ
-337 EPKDYELYPNYVWEN
+337 EPKDYKLYPNYVWEN
-352 RMDALKDIDGLEYTN
+352 RMEALKDIDGLEYTN
-367 CEEFS
+367 CEGFS

-377 WDSMKYMEDEVKG
+377 WESMKYMEDEVKG

-422 ETACKNLKKADIDP
+422 ETASKNLKKVGINP
-436 LRWYWTIT
+436 QVWYWTIT
-444 EFDAENAWSIRVA
+444 EFDTENAWSIRVA